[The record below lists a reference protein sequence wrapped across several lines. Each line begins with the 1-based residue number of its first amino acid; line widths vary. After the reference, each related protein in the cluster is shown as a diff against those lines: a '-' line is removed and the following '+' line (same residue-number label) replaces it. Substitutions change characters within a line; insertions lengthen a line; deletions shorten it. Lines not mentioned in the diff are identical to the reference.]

1 MTTPPFLVMALSI
14 SSVMLRGALVSARD
28 DECEA
33 MMGALLVA
41 IASQNVWSETC
52 DMSTIMPSRFI
63 SSTTFLPNAVRPC
76 VDGVIP
82 GVTTLPDDSAHSLE
96 FDQLNVM

>member
-1 MTTPPFLVMALSI
+1 PFVVIAFSI

-33 MMGALLVA
+33 MMGAFEVA
-41 IASQNVWSETC
+41 MASQKVWSETC
-52 DMSTIMPSRFI
+52 EISTIMPKRFI
-63 SSTTFLPNAVRPC
+63 SRTTFFPKSVNPWVA
-76 VDGVIP
+76 GVAP

-96 FDQLNVM
+96 FDQLSVM